1 MAGLSFL
8 AGQYGGRMSLS
19 TLATWLGRMLAG
31 FAFAIVMSFVGDVS
45 GRVFNLLSEYPW
57 SFVVHFNIQL
67 VFIGV
72 AAGIGANLGWISLRW
87 SRYYSLTM
95 WVVVCAAAVAGVY
108 GAHNFGP
115 GVTESYWW
123 SRFAMDT
130 TIHITAAVTGTL
142 VATAIGVT
150 QQAIVIYRA
159 ESRAKL
165 TPMTTQAAPVGA
177 DEPTSSR

>member
-1 MAGLSFL
+1 MTIGLLGVWTGRAFAGL
-8 AGQYGGRMSLS
+8 
-19 TLATWLGRMLAG
+19 
-31 FAFAIVMSFVGDVS
+31 AFAIVMSFIGDVS

-67 VFIGV
+67 IFIGV
-72 AAGIGANLGWISLRW
+72 ASGIGANLGWISLRW
-87 SRYYSLTM
+87 SRYYSWTM

-108 GAHNFGP
+108 GAHYWGP
-115 GVTESYWW
+115 GVADDYWW

-150 QQAIVIYRA
+150 QQAIAIRRA
-159 ESRAKL
+159 ESRPRM
-165 TPMTTQAAPVGA
+165 TPMTTQGAPVGA
-177 DEPTSSR
+177 DEPASPR

>member
-1 MAGLSFL
+1 MTIGLL
-8 AGQYGGRMSLS
+8 GVW
-19 TLATWLGRMLAG
+19 TGRMLAG
-31 FAFAIVMSFVGDVS
+31 LAFAVVMSFIGDVS

-57 SFVVHFNIQL
+57 SFTVHFNIQL

-87 SRYYSLTM
+87 SRYYSWTT

-115 GVTESYWW
+115 GVADDYWW

-150 QQAIVIYRA
+150 QQAVVIYRA
-159 ESRAKL
+159 ENRAKL
-165 TPMTTQAAPVGA
+165 TPMTTQTAPVGA
-177 DEPTSSR
+177 DEPTSPR

>member
-1 MAGLSFL
+1 MTIGLL
-8 AGQYGGRMSLS
+8 GVW
-19 TLATWLGRMLAG
+19 TGRMLAG
-31 FAFAIVMSFVGDVS
+31 LAFAIVMSFIGDVS

-57 SFVVHFNIQL
+57 SYVVHFNIQL

-87 SRYYSLTM
+87 SRYYSWTM
-95 WVVVCAAAVAGVY
+95 WIVVCTAAVAGVY
-108 GAHNFGP
+108 GAHNWGP
-115 GVTESYWW
+115 GVADDYWW

-150 QQAIVIYRA
+150 QQAVVIYRA
-159 ESRAKL
+159 ENRAKL
-165 TPMTTQAAPVGA
+165 TPMTTQTAPVGA